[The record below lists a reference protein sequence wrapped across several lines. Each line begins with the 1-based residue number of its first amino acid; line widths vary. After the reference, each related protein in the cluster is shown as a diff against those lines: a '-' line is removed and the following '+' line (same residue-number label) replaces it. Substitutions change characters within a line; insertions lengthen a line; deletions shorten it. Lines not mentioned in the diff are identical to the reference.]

1 MKNITIIS
9 VDGEVAKIEGHC
21 GCRFATITEEAIA
34 LSASLN
40 QRVEYEFNGVIC
52 VVTAD
57 SDADAIWQYVQDT
70 WEQERL
76 AREATPEYVE
86 LQCRLVEAAIT
97 RSSEMNALL
106 DELDHVVA
114 QNIELTTMRWLRRF
128 LEYADWG
135 DIQYDK
141 QLVADKFKLM
151 GYINDDLV
159 GNFPQ
164 DPSNT
169 DVFRWIIGQAINM
182 LEVGASPHPSLIPQT
197 ERCIETAEYESSL
210 LTRMMTASSV

>member
-40 QRVEYEFNGVIC
+40 QRVEYEFNGVVC
-52 VVTAD
+52 VVTSD
-57 SDADAIWQYVQDT
+57 SDADAIWQHVQDT

-76 AREATPEYVE
+76 AREATPEYAE
-86 LQCRLVEAAIT
+86 QQRRGTEAAIV
-97 RSSEMNALL
+97 RSNEMNALL
-106 DELDHVVA
+106 DELDQVVA
-114 QNIELTTMRWLRRF
+114 QNIELTTMRWLRGF
-128 LEYADWG
+128 LEYADWN
-135 DIQYDK
+135 DVRYDK
-141 QLVADKFKLM
+141 QMVADKFKLM
-151 GYINDDLV
+151 GYINNDLV
-159 GNFPQ
+159 GSFPQ

-182 LEVGASPHPSLIPQT
+182 LEDGCSPHPALIPQT
-197 ERCIETAEYESSL
+197 DRCIETAEYESSL